1 MVGKRQKRQET
12 RHNSYRYPN
21 SCCKAGWIKDVTF
34 GNRVLDGNTNS
45 LVKIFNFVICHH
57 FLEQSDVLLLNL
69 MLTDMSEGGI
79 LRERKGGTWAE
90 VVSWER
96 EKVGHVSLGEPGSRI
111 RSDLGIRYLV

>member
-1 MVGKRQKRQET
+1 MTATGTPLHVSRQGG
-12 RHNSYRYPN
+12 S
-21 SCCKAGWIKDVTF
+21 GGVTF

-57 FLEQSDVLLLNL
+57 LLEKSDVLLLNL

-79 LRERKGGTWAE
+79 LQYRKGGTWAK

-96 EKVGHVSLGEPGSRI
+96 EKVGHAALGERGSRF
-111 RSDLGIRYLV
+111 RGDLGIRYLV